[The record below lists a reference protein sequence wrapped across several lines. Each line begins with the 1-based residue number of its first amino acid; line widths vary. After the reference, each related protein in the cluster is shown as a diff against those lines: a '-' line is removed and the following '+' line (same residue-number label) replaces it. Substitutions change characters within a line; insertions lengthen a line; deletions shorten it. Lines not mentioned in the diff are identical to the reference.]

1 MKEITIFTGAPGSP
15 TAIRRVCLAATAAVC
30 TLLGTAAG
38 FAAQTDARERATVEA
53 ALLRHGSWNGGADGR
68 VISAWNEL
76 AHDIAVAEDQ
86 FLTFKGQRALA
97 MMHLAMHDALNSI
110 VPVYERYVYTAS
122 RPAAHP
128 VAAAAQAAYDVLRS
142 QYPDQQQRLADELA
156 VWLGDVPDTRRRE
169 QGIELGQSAAAA
181 ILERRA
187 DDGWNLPGSY
197 EFRSGAG
204 QYQTTPPWDGFVA
217 QPGFRFAKPFTP
229 GVDGGFLPSP
239 PPSLRSARYANA
251 FQEVKEYGARAS
263 TRRTA
268 DQTAYALWWMEFA
281 EGSVNRL
288 SRKLVA
294 RHDLHLWATSRLF
307 AHIAMALFD
316 GYVANW
322 NSKYEYNH
330 WRPYTAIR
338 AADTDDNPRTMVDH
352 DWEPLRPT
360 PPFPEYASAH
370 ATGCAASFAVLED
383 TFGEHVPFT
392 METTTA
398 PPGMPTREFASF
410 RAAAQEC
417 ADSRVRLGWHFRYA
431 TDAGLEVGR
440 DIALHTIR
448 RSLRRLRLRADEGV
462 SPSRLVERIVQG
474 RALEG
479 NVLGEDEDRK
489 VLIYLPRGY
498 DERLRMR
505 YPVVYLLGG
514 LGGDHRNFAQ
524 DGTPNRLGLMRSPQV
539 TVGLD
544 MRATADALIESGQVP
559 EAILVG
565 VSGVNTYANH
575 WFACSSIIGDYRS
588 WVASD
593 IVRFVDREYRT
604 RQGRNGRA
612 ILGHSS
618 GGFGAL
624 SMAIEY
630 PHTFGA
636 VGILSPAGSDF
647 AATVPGSHVPRLLEL
662 FFRANPASI
671 APPVTIPVTNSIPDT
686 GFAALWGGTP
696 GGGSFITNV
705 IYSLAAAFSPN
716 LRNRPFPL
724 DFPFVYPQQAIV
736 PEVFARWQHADLVSQ
751 VDAAPGNLARTPVYL
766 ARGLGPTAL
775 HPEVGDILL
784 LRNALMANGVVHTFD
799 ELPGD
804 HFTVMPQELHN
815 ALVFVLNK
823 LGSQD
828 QAPFS
833 FNGGLR
839 DEHRACRKS
848 LRDAGDRFHDSR
860 SSSLVRLAKD

>member
-1 MKEITIFTGAPGSP
+1 MTEITIFTSALGWRTGV
-15 TAIRRVCLAATAAVC
+15 RRACLTATAVLC
-30 TLLGTAAG
+30 TLLGTTVG
-38 FAAQTDARERATVEA
+38 VAAQTDAEERAAIEA
-53 ALLRHGSWNGGADGR
+53 TLLHLGIGLGGADGR
-68 VISAWNEL
+68 VIGAWNKL
-76 AHDIAVAEDQ
+76 AHDIALAEDQ

-110 VPVYERYVYTAS
+110 VPVYERYAYTAS
-122 RPAAHP
+122 RPIAHP
-128 VAAAAQAAYDVLRS
+128 IAAAAQAAHDVLRA
-142 QYPDQQQRLADELA
+142 QYPDQQQRLADELT
-156 VWLGDVPDTRRRE
+156 VWLGGVPDTRLRE
-169 QGIELGQSAAAA
+169 RGIELGRSAAAA

-229 GVDGGFLPSP
+229 GVEARFLPSP

-251 FQEVKEYGARAS
+251 FQEVKEYGASTS

-294 RHDLHLWATSRLF
+294 HHDLHLWATSRLF

-322 NSKYEYNH
+322 DSKYEYNH

-338 AADTDDNPRTMVDH
+338 AADSDDNPRTTVDH

-370 ATGCAASFAVLED
+370 ATACAASFAVLED
-383 TFGEHVPFT
+383 TFGENMPFT

-398 PPGMPTREFASF
+398 PPEMPTREFASF
-410 RAAAQEC
+410 GAAAQEC

-448 RSLRRLRLRADEGV
+448 RSLRRLRRRGDAAV
-462 SPSRLVERIVQG
+462 SPSRLVERIVRG
-474 RALEG
+474 HALGG
-479 NVLGEDEDRK
+479 NLLGEDEDRK

-498 DERLRMR
+498 GERLRMR

-514 LGGDHRNFAQ
+514 MGGDHRNFAK

-539 TVGLD
+539 MVGLD
-544 MRATADALIESGQVP
+544 MRATADALIASGQIP

-575 WFACSSIIGDYRS
+575 WFACSSVIGDYRS

-604 RQGRNGRA
+604 RHDRNGRA

-624 SMAIEY
+624 SLAIEY

-647 AATVPGSHVPRLLEL
+647 AVTVPGGLVPRLLEL
-662 FFRANPASI
+662 FFHANPTSI
-671 APPVTIPVTNSIPDT
+671 AAPVTIPVTNPIPNT
-686 GFAALWGGTP
+686 AFAALWGSMP
-696 GGGSFITNV
+696 GGGNFITNV
-705 IYSLAAAFSPN
+705 IYSLSAAFSPN
-716 LRNRPFPL
+716 LRHRPFPF

-736 PEVFARWQHADLVSQ
+736 PDVFARWQHADLVSQ

-766 ARGLGPTAL
+766 ARGLGPTVL

-804 HFTVMPQELHN
+804 HFTVMPQELRN

-828 QAPFS
+828 EAPFTFS
-833 FNGGLR
+833 GGPR
-839 DEHRACRKS
+839 DGHRACRYS
-848 LRDAGDRFHDSR
+848 LLDAAAD
-860 SSSLVRLAKD
+860 VRLPKGQ